1 MYCTDFARKFQAC
14 VARVSVGEHARF
26 SMFWLYKKW
35 GKIKRVEGKGGRKDM
50 VSLHLP
56 LVLSTQDRIF
66 EKQRG
71 PT

>member
-14 VARVSVGEHARF
+14 VASVSVGEHARF
-26 SMFWLYKKW
+26 SMFWLHKKW
-35 GKIKRVEGKGGRKDM
+35 GKIKRVEGKGGGRIWFP
-50 VSLHLP
+50 STSP
-56 LVLSTQDRIF
+56 LFLSTQDRIF